1 MKFPSKS
8 QLQQFFNVL
17 NKKERV
23 LFSLFLFLFFSSL
36 TFSLYFL
43 YLEHTKVIPDF
54 GETIVEGTTESIQT
68 LNPLFTFTQPEKDIA
83 ELLLSPLFEIKGNE
97 VLPKLAEKLEILD
110 GGKTFKVKLKDKIF
124 WEDGKEITADDV
136 EFTVSLMQD
145 SEVKSPQ
152 RLDWLG
158 VEVEK
163 LSDKEILFKLREP
176 SVSFLKNLTLRPIPK
191 HQFQGISRSNFLLAT
206 QNLFLLSSG
215 PYKIEN
221 IKEKENKIEA
231 VSLIRNE
238 RYFGEFPKIVRIVFL
253 KFDNENELKRS
264 AKEGIVDA
272 FLLKERENFSKF
284 QSFEIYLPRYFA
296 LFLNLK
302 SKILKDEK
310 VRSAILFSVDKKR
323 ILKENF
329 GETKNVESPLLENT
343 EFKFNFDLKEAEKIL
358 EEAGFEKAENGL
370 REKKA
375 KETVFEFKKNLKI
388 GDKGEDVKKL
398 QECLSKFE
406 EIYPS
411 KEVSG
416 FFGLETKRAVILFQ
430 EKFKDEILTPFNLEK
445 GNGEVKEKTRE
456 KLNQVCF
463 QEEKET
469 IPLKVSLVTVKEKIA
484 QRTAQIIKENLEKIG
499 FQVDFKIFEP
509 EKIKEILQK
518 KDYDLLIFGQMYDRI
533 LDPFIFWHSLQAEEI
548 LNLSNLEDE
557 KIDDL
562 LINQRKEFDFQK
574 RKEILKNF
582 EKELFQKKCVY
593 FLYNIPVF
601 YYLSQKIK
609 GFSGENFNSLEDR
622 FSQVEQ
628 WYIKEKRTF

>member
-1 MKFPSKS
+1 MKLPSKS

-110 GGKTFKVKLKDKIF
+110 GGETFKVKLKDKIF
-124 WEDGKEITADDV
+124 WEDGKEITTDDV

-358 EEAGFEKAENGL
+358 EEAGFEKTENGF